1 MGAQFR
7 AAKAILKTSMKFPLS
22 SRRILTLA
30 ALVGVGA
37 AFSGAPA
44 FAQDADID
52 VLRAQIAE
60 LQARL
65 DKLAAQQDAQ
75 QKTQDAQ
82 QKALDNSKAVVS
94 TKSQIRISGLLQVH
108 ALNYFGQNGTSTTRT
123 ADTFRLRR
131 GEIRITAPQ
140 ITDKVSAT
148 VMFDPAKS
156 ALARRDRDNIL
167 QEIVV
172 SYAVDKNNSVD
183 VGQFKIPVGYES
195 LVSSSALPFVERPL
209 IFTSRDPFDGGYGDV
224 RDTGLQLNS
233 KFSKDFNLRLGVFN
247 GIGDRQNAL
256 ALSDNKAVLG
266 RLDYGGVKNLTL
278 GVSGGVANTGTSGTA
293 NGAAVTRRA
302 DRNLLNFFA
311 AYNKDKIYAA
321 GEYLRGDA
329 VPITF
334 GSNSTTNAPII
345 VNGRDIEGYYG
356 AVGYMFT
363 PKLQGLFRYD
373 NLDTN
378 RSTSNTTLKDY
389 TLGLNYFL
397 KGNDAKVQFNIV
409 DHNGDS
415 GAVGFRDGTELRTAF
430 QAAF

>member
-1 MGAQFR
+1 MAGAG
-7 AAKAILKTSMKFPLS
+7 I
-22 SRRILTLA
+22 TL
-30 ALVGVGA
+30 
-37 AFSGAPA
+37 SGAPA
-44 FAQDADID
+44 QAQTSDID
-52 VLRAQIAE
+52 ILRAQIAE

-65 DKLAAQQDAQ
+65 DKLATAQEAQ
-75 QKTQDAQ
+75 QKT
-82 QKALDNSKAVVS
+82 LDNAKPVVS
-94 TKSQIRISGLLQVH
+94 TKTPIKISGLLQVH
-108 ALNYFGQNGTSTTRT
+108 ALDYFNQGGTSTTRT

-131 GEIRITAPQ
+131 GELRITAPQ

-148 VMFDPAKS
+148 VMFDPAKDTTS
-156 ALARRDRDNIL
+156 SRARNNIL

-172 SYAVDKNNSVD
+172 SYAIDKQNSVD

-247 GIGDRQNAL
+247 GVGDRQNAL
-256 ALSDNKAVLG
+256 ALSDEKAVLG
-266 RLDYGGVKNLTL
+266 RLDYTGVKNLTL
-278 GVSGGVANTGTSGTA
+278 GISGGVGNTGVNATSGSTT
-293 NGAAVTRRA
+293 GVRRA
-302 DRNLLNFFA
+302 DRNLLNLFA

-329 VPITF
+329 VPITLAQAN
-334 GSNSTTNAPII
+334 GATPAVTAA
-345 VNGRDIEGYYG
+345 GRDIEGYY
-356 AVGYMFT
+356 AAIGYMFT

-378 RSTSNTTLKDY
+378 RKTGNSTLEDY

-397 KGNDAKVQFNIV
+397 KGQEAKVQFNIV

-415 GAVGFRDGTELRTAF
+415 GAAGARKGTELRTAF
-430 QAAF
+430 QASF